1 VNIDRLKKIV
11 ERTISLSL
19 LVKTQVMED
28 EAARSTIYFFLLTNQ
43 EFRFKIWLQ
52 LIMIIIMKI
61 IFINIG
67 EQNAGLA

>member
-1 VNIDRLKKIV
+1 MNIDRLKKIV